1 MAEQGEKL
9 VASNRR
15 ASYEYHLEQRFE
27 AGLALLG
34 TEVKSLRAGR
44 GNLLDA
50 WCDFDEDGLAIKGL
64 HISPY
69 ENGGYVN
76 HEPTRPRRL
85 LLSRAEIAKLRKGV
99 EVKGYTIVPTKIYFK
114 GGWAKVEIA
123 LARGK
128 QTHDKRDTIA
138 DRDSKRDL
146 DRARKG
152 RSRDDD

>member
-1 MAEQGEKL
+1 MAEGEKL

-15 ASYEYHLEQRFE
+15 ASYEYHLEVRFE
-27 AGLALLG
+27 AGLSLLG

-50 WCDFDEDGLAIKGL
+50 WCDFDADGLTIKGL
-64 HISPY
+64 HIAPY
-69 ENGGYVN
+69 ERGGYVN

-85 LLSRAEIAKLRKGV
+85 LLGRDEIAKLRKGV

-114 GGWAKVEIA
+114 DGWAKVEIA

-128 QTHDKRDTIA
+128 QLHDKRDTIA
-138 DRDSKRDL
+138 DRDSKRAL